1 MRSVKS
7 TAIEILMVVIC
18 FGLFLGL
25 WQWFD
30 GSFEGWADLLSSMF
44 FFAIPYTALVFALRS
59 FNARRTA
66 K

>member
-30 GSFEGWADLLSSMF
+30 GSFEGWVDFLTSVF
-44 FFAIPYTALVFALRS
+44 FCAVPYAALVFALRS
-59 FNARRTA
+59 FNARRTSE
-66 K
+66 